1 MHDSTQINL
10 PLDVLIKNN
19 SRMCPDRVATFKCG
33 ECCFSSD
40 TGNNHNVQFLFS
52 YYILSI
58 PVNPS
63 QLQLN
68 LNPNKTETNSPYI
81 PFHHESSRW
90 LKKRPIEHSN
100 QIMYIKQLSR
110 IFYHCPLSN
119 SLCLQFVSLESSSGI
134 LTVASMAFT
143 TTSFK

>member
-1 MHDSTQINL
+1 MYDSVQINL
-10 PLDVLIKNN
+10 PLEVLIKNN

-33 ECCFSSD
+33 ECSFSSD
-40 TGNNHNVQFLFS
+40 TGNNHNVLFLFT

-58 PVNPS
+58 PVDPS

-68 LNPNKTETNSPYI
+68 LNHNKIEINSPYV

-90 LKKRPIEHSN
+90 FKKRPIEHSN

-110 IFYHCPLSN
+110 ISYHCPLTN
-119 SLCLQFVSLESSSGI
+119 SLFLQFVSLESSSGI